1 MSYPQIPFKMSEIT
15 IQPQARYCMQKLNLT
30 VEDILTTI
38 NEWESGEVIATDPT
52 TLMRL
57 TEYPELENEI
67 PQLYEYEK
75 DFPERNVT
83 VTVYYTTTIKK
94 QQGKTNVHASVHW
107 ISTRLPLDFCPE
119 DTAPTLPPVTT
130 ENTKAPAD
138 WLQPKKYT
146 NRAQRPS
153 PEEREKAVV
162 DFFAAAPITLLLH
175 KYQVKLL
182 MLALTLLNP
191 RNEEEENNTKILLE
205 LLEEVL

>member
-1 MSYPQIPFKMSEIT
+1 MSYPQIPFKKSDIT

-38 NEWESGEVIATDPT
+38 NEWESGETTATDPT
-52 TLMRL
+52 TLLRL

-67 PQLYEYEK
+67 PALYEEEK
-75 DFPERNVT
+75 DFPERNIT
-83 VTVYYTTTIKK
+83 VVVFYTTTIKK
-94 QQGKTNVHASVHW
+94 QQGKTKIHASVHW
-107 ISTRLPLDFCPE
+107 VSTRPPVDFCPE
-119 DTAPTLPPVTT
+119 GT
-130 ENTKAPAD
+130 EAPAD

-146 NRAQRPS
+146 NLAQRPS

-205 LLEEVL
+205 LLEELL

>member
-1 MSYPQIPFKMSEIT
+1 MPYPQIPFKMSEIT

-38 NEWESGEVIATDPT
+38 NEWESGEAIATDPT

-94 QQGKTNVHASVHW
+94 QQGKTNVHASVHC
-107 ISTRLPLDFCPE
+107 ISTRPPLDFYPE
-119 DTAPTLPPVTT
+119 DTAPTLSPITT
-130 ENTKAPAD
+130 EDTKAPAD
-138 WLQPKKYT
+138 WLQPKKYHK
-146 NRAQRPS
+146 PS
-153 PEEREKAVV
+153 TT
-162 DFFAAAPITLLLH
+162 PITRRERKSSRGLLCSCTH
-175 KYQVKLL
+175 HPFVAQISSKTTNACPY
-182 MLALTLLNP
+182 P
-191 RNEEEENNTKILLE
+191 S
-205 LLEEVL
+205 